1 MADSAYFPCPS
12 MAESAGSCP
21 AAGFSHYL
29 HSLLMY
35 HQIPEVL
42 MIQNRP
48 FMAHS
53 VSCAVTEL
61 ALRSHSV
68 TVYLAECAIK

>member
-1 MADSAYFPCPS
+1 MADSANFPCPS

-21 AAGFSHYL
+21 DAGFSHYF

-42 MIQNRP
+42 
-48 FMAHS
+48 MAHS

-68 TVYLAECAIK
+68 TVYLAECALK